1 MTAYDRFVHDNL
13 PPPDLW
19 PDLVGLNDLGYPAR
33 LNCATEFLDRW
44 AASRRDAPALLF
56 GETRWTYGALKD
68 RVDRI
73 ARVLVADLGV
83 RPGNRV
89 LLRGTNNP
97 MMAACWL
104 AVAKMGAVVVATM
117 PLLRAREIATIVDR
131 ARISHCLCQD
141 GFVDEV
147 QQAGSL
153 KLLAFTT
160 LGDGDASLDRAMARQ
175 DGSFT
180 AWDSAADDPVLIA
193 FTSGTTGMPK
203 ATVHFHRD
211 CLAVCDTFARNTVG
225 VRSDDLFAG
234 TPPLAFTFG
243 LGALALFPWRFGAA
257 TVMVE
262 SFGPTTLLETIQRH
276 RVTGVWTAPTGYRAM
291 VPLTGDFDLSSLRLA
306 VSAGE
311 HLPAPTWEA
320 WREATGIR
328 IIDGIGSTEM
338 LHVFISASGDAIR
351 PGSTGGAVP
360 GYQAT
365 ILDADGNLLPADAE
379 GWLAVKGPT
388 GCRYLDDP
396 VRQQTYVRNGW
407 NITGDI
413 YRQDDHGYFW
423 YVARGDDMII
433 SAGYNISGPEVE
445 SALLAH
451 PAVAECAVVA
461 APDPGRGHIVKAYV
475 VTRPGIPA
483 GTDLVGV
490 LQAHVKAT
498 IAPYKYP
505 RAIEFVD
512 SLPKTPTGKLQR
524 FLLRDMARQ

>member
-1 MTAYDRFVHDNL
+1 MPAYDSFVRDLL
-13 PPPDLW
+13 PPPELW
-19 PDLVGLNDLGYPAR
+19 PEFIGLAELNYPAR
-33 LNCATEFLDRW
+33 LNCTSEFLDRW
-44 AASRRDAPALLF
+44 AETTPYAPALLF
-56 GETRWTYGALKD
+56 GEARWTYGGLKD

-73 ARVLVADLGV
+73 ARTLATDLGI

-89 LLRGTNNP
+89 LLRGTNTP

-117 PLLRAREIATIVDR
+117 PLLRAKEIATITDR
-131 ARISHCLCQD
+131 ARISHCLCQH
-141 GFVDEV
+141 GLADEV
-147 QQAGSL
+147 ERAGGL
-153 KLLAFTT
+153 KLLTFTP
-160 LGDGDASLDRAMARQ
+160 LGDGDASLDRAMARH
-175 DGSFT
+175 GGAFA

-193 FTSGTTGMPK
+193 FTSGTTGLPK

-211 CLAVCDTFARNTVG
+211 CLAICDSFARHTVG
-225 VRSDDLFAG
+225 VRPDDLFVG

-262 SFGPTTLLETIQRH
+262 TFGPTTLLETIQRY
-276 RVTGVWTAPTGYRAM
+276 RVTGLWTAPTGYRAM
-291 VPLTGDFDLSSLRLA
+291 IPLTKDYDLSSLRLC

-311 HLPAPTWEA
+311 HLPAPTWQA
-320 WREATGIR
+320 WHDATGIR

-338 LHVFISASGDAIR
+338 LHVFISAAGDAIR
-351 PGSTGGAVP
+351 PGSTGRAVP
-360 GYQAT
+360 GYLAT
-365 ILDADGNLLPADAE
+365 ILDGDGHPLPPGAE

-388 GCRYLDDP
+388 GCRYMDDP
-396 VRQQTYVRNGW
+396 QRQQTYVKNGW

-413 YRQDDHGYFW
+413 YRQDEDGYFW

-451 PAVAECAVVA
+451 PMVAECAVVA
-461 APDPGRGHIVKAYV
+461 APDDERGQIVKAYV
-475 VTRPGIPA
+475 VTREGISPGA
-483 GTDLVGV
+483 EQVAM
-490 LQAHVKAT
+490 LQNHVKAT

-524 FLLRDMARQ
+524 FLLRDRAKQ